1 MMITLREKMY
11 WMSME
16 TLNTHVLIIAL
27 VEVAIQE
34 TS

>member
-1 MMITLREKMY
+1 
-11 WMSME
+11 ME

>member
-1 MMITLREKMY
+1 
-11 WMSME
+11 ME

-27 VEVAIQE
+27 IEVAIQE